1 MTLRRPHHGSLD
13 FILSPI
19 KHGKMPPSPMT
30 FPRRLSI
37 SICLSLFTLSLF
49 YKIMCI
55 SSSQSYPSIFHPRFS
70 LPFETSVHGTRRG
83 SDSPDN
89 DPDIIPT
96 TTAPITADDK
106 NSTTAIPLTKDM
118 AVDDL
123 YRYALASPRFRNGKD
138 ARKLGRF
145 LSSNP
150 AVDREGGR
158 QYWRVQRLAEALK
171 QKARERTG
179 IGRPVEL
186 L

>member
-1 MTLRRPHHGSLD
+1 MALY
-13 FILSPI
+13 FVLSHI
-19 KHGKMPPSPMT
+19 KHGKMPPSSMT

-49 YKIMCI
+49 YRIMCM
-55 SSSQSYPSIFHPRFS
+55 SSSQTCPSIFHPGFS
-70 LPFETSVHGTRRG
+70 LPFESQLHGVHRG

-96 TTAPITADDK
+96 TTAPIATDDK
-106 NSTTAIPLTKDM
+106 NSTTRIPLTKDM
-118 AVDDL
+118 VVDDL
-123 YRYALASPRFRNGKD
+123 YRYALASPRFRNVKD
-138 ARKLGRF
+138 TRKLAQF

-150 AVDREGGR
+150 AVDRENGGR
-158 QYWRVQRLAEALK
+158 YWRVQRLDEGLK